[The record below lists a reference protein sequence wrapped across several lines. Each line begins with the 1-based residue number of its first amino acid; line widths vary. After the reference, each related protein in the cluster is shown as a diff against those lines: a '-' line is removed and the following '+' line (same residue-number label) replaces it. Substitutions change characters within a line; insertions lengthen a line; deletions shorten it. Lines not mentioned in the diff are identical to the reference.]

1 MAVRRRVFLGGN
13 YGFAGRQRV
22 YGTAEALEVD
32 ENEGWDV
39 RRRRVF
45 YDDILLVTY
54 HRYLG
59 WAFLLIT
66 GLAAGLFGLIGLGVA
81 FAEPASGI
89 SVGLVFAFPFALAFL
104 LRLIF
109 RVDVVTVYGR
119 RTKAVIKF
127 SFRKARAR
135 EVFDFVCELARRAQ
149 GEAGAED
156 ARGGGR
162 PGPGNPGA

>member
-1 MAVRRRVFLGGN
+1 MAVKGRVLLGRSHDL
-13 YGFAGRQRV
+13 AGRQRV
-22 YGTAEALEVD
+22 CATADGLEVD

-39 RRRRVF
+39 TRRRVF

-59 WAFLLIT
+59 WIFLLVT
-66 GLAAGLFGLIGLGVA
+66 GLMSGVFGLIALGAAVGG
-81 FAEPASGI
+81 PAAGI
-89 SVGLVFAFPFALAFL
+89 IVGLVFALPFALPFL

-119 RTKAVIKF
+119 RTKAVMKF

-135 EVFDFVCELARRAQ
+135 EIFDFVCELARRAQ
-149 GEAGAED
+149 GQTESEG
-156 ARGGGR
+156 
-162 PGPGNPGA
+162 